1 MRVLVVTIAPIYW
14 ALARESGRALNG
26 YSLTG
31 GSFQQE
37 SHMEFSTGEHG
48 LLGGGER
55 QGLRE
60 PRTAS
65 EMTPDW
71 VGMACRGAA
80 HNDPGGSGPG
90 P

>member
-14 ALARESGRALNG
+14 ALARESGEALNG

-37 SHMEFSTGEHG
+37 SQMEFSTGEHG
-48 LLGGGER
+48 LLADGWG

-60 PRTAS
+60 PRL
-65 EMTPDW
+65 PL
-71 VGMACRGAA
+71 R
-80 HNDPGGSGPG
+80 
-90 P
+90 

>member
-48 LLGGGER
+48 LLRGG
-55 QGLRE
+55 
-60 PRTAS
+60 
-65 EMTPDW
+65 
-71 VGMACRGAA
+71 
-80 HNDPGGSGPG
+80 
-90 P
+90 